1 MNINLGI
8 SLDGLNDVDS
18 TGKAT
23 GDVLEWNAVTSKWEA
38 ATPSGGGAAGSNG
51 QIQFNNSGAFGADSL
66 LVWDNTNKRLGVG
79 ATPATTARLDVRA
92 QGALSTD
99 IAFRVRNSADAQ
111 DVFNVKGNHSADFR
125 SSMGA
130 AAYFEQNYYG
140 GSSGKLAE
148 INFYEGTTLRARIEP
163 HLFLSD
169 FAISVRTGFTVGTL
183 GGFDKLN
190 YSGAKLSISPNGTA
204 PLANETLSLRGFSN
218 EQLFIVRDSGQISV
232 RNSNGVPSTNVID
245 RHWYY
250 SADIVAGNA
259 APHFRTENGN
269 VIKLYQQSSA
279 GITTV
284 ADLVTILQNTGLL
297 S

>member
-38 ATPSGGGAAGSNG
+38 ATPSGGGAAGTDG
-51 QIQFNNSGAFGADSL
+51 QIQFNNSGAFGADSG

-79 ATPATTARLDVRA
+79 ASPATTVRLDVRA

-99 IAFRVRNSADAQ
+99 VAFRVRNSANTLNFAQ
-111 DVFNVKGNHSADFR
+111 FNGDGTYFISSAGDTVNNSFSRVADGRMFMAKSGTNFIELNATNGQNRLFFSSNGLEISTGSVQTNIVMSSTSFR
-125 SSMGA
+125 F
-130 AAYFEQNYYG
+130 YQNTVQLTATLQV
-140 GSSGKLAE
+140 GS
-148 INFYEGTTLRARIEP
+148 GTNALLIQ
-163 HLFLSD
+163 
-169 FAISVRTGFTVGTL
+169 
-183 GGFDKLN
+183 
-190 YSGAKLSISPNGTA
+190 NGTA
-204 PLANETLSLRGFSN
+204 PSANR
-218 EQLFIVRDSGQISV
+218 
-232 RNSNGVPSTNVID
+232 ID
-245 RHWYY
+245 HHWYY
-250 SADIVAGNA
+250 SADITAGNA
-259 APHFRTENGN
+259 APHFRTENGAI
-269 VIKLYQQSSA
+269 IKLYQQSSA